1 MLGALSADEIEDV
14 LRNEVIGRIGF
25 LSEGWPCVVPITY
38 VYDGGDYIY
47 FHSTEG
53 EKTDAMRKDG
63 RVCFEVE
70 QIRAMGNW
78 RTVMA
83 RGTVEKLAIDDE
95 DEQAMELLARKFAW
109 SGPGSGARDRH
120 EEVHRLEGVT
130 RPLVFRIRLMDRY
143 GRFQLS

>member
-1 MLGALSADEIEDV
+1 MMGALNADEIEDV

-25 LSEGWPCVVPITY
+25 VSDGWPCVVPITY
-38 VYDGGDYIY
+38 VYDGGDYVY

-53 EKTDAMRKDG
+53 SKTDAMRKDA

-78 RTVMA
+78 RTVVA
-83 RGTVEKLAIDDE
+83 RGTVEKVAVDE
-95 DEQAMELLARKFAW
+95 DEQAMDLIAQKFAW
-109 SGPGSGARDRH
+109 SGPGAGPRDRQ
-120 EEVHRLEGVT
+120 EEAHRLDGVT